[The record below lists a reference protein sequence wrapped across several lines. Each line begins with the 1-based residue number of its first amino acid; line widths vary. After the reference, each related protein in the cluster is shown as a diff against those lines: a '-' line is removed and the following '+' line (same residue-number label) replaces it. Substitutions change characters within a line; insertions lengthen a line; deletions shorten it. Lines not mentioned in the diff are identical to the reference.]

1 MILFW
6 RLFNFVMWSESN
18 FLAPVFRD
26 QRWIYGSEV
35 RIYRKRS
42 GFVYQ
47 SYHLFDLKIRWSLCM
62 AMIIVHASVLV
73 KNDVDPLWFVL
84 SPLFLFG
91 VWRNFN
97 SLVSRGQ
104 LRLYSYFWIMQVL
117 LVLEHLHLYSLIYSK
132 NRVWKGIW
140 TKIKVHSINEV
151 FFLSFVHTLV
161 SCFFVLDWIVL
172 NCFFIWIKTLLC
184 WLGAAAIVFLS
195 SCSQPVLRHSLLC
208 INCFIILVI

>member
-117 LVLEHLHLYSLIYSK
+117 LVSEHLHLYSLIYSK

-151 FFLSFVHTLV
+151 FFYFLFIPLYHVSLSWIELFSIVSLFGLKRFCVGWGQLRLYSSLLVLNLFYGIV
-161 SCFFVLDWIVL
+161 SCV
-172 NCFFIWIKTLLC
+172 
-184 WLGAAAIVFLS
+184 
-195 SCSQPVLRHSLLC
+195 
-208 INCFIILVI
+208 